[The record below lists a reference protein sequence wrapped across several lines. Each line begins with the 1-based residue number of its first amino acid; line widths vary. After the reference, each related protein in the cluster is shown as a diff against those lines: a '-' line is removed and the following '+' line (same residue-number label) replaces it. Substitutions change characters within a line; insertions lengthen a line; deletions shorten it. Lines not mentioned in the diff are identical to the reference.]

1 MKHRCL
7 NSDSD
12 HLLNHHLHL
21 NHNLNLHIENQIFE
35 ITSEIPIFT
44 YNFLRADS
52 SVGRAMD

>member
-12 HLLNHHLHL
+12 HLLNHHL
-21 NHNLNLHIENQIFE
+21 NHNLHLHLENQIFE

-44 YNFLRADS
+44 KNFLWADS